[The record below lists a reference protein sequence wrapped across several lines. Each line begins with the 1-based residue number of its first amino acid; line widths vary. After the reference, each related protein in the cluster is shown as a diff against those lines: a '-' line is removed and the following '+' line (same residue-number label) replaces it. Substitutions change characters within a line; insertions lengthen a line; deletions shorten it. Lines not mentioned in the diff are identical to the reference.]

1 MSCNVVDVYVS
12 FCKKCNIKYMRFFMN
27 RYYNRDIFKEFY
39 DIYENVRYFN
49 MYPMKQKSV
58 VSNINYYLKNKC
70 DSLLEVMDSPKDI
83 IVIKDTYYFFK
94 YLMYFDGVKRFD
106 NDINVV
112 LSNLINDM
120 YIRYSNIDVKELT
133 KEFNSMYKEDLN
145 KKNSYLL
152 KFDSKDFELIF
163 KRCNIKNV
171 YDVSLSDNIKIPKLY
186 SKYAIDRVRNSSVIS
201 EDLFNVTIYM
211 LSKDILL
218 NIISCNFDKEYLL
231 SFNFGI
237 WDKVDKFKRIL
248 NIIDN
253 DISREFICF
262 KISYKDFNIDR
273 DRVYDL
279 TRKGYYFCVC
289 IDLDDEIDAVEYQ
302 KLGVFKYISV
312 VDSDKRFSRLDN
324 VIVRK

>member
-1 MSCNVVDVYVS
+1 
-12 FCKKCNIKYMRFFMN
+12 
-27 RYYNRDIFKEFY
+27 
-39 DIYENVRYFN
+39 
-49 MYPMKQKSV
+49 
-58 VSNINYYLKNKC
+58 
-70 DSLLEVMDSPKDI
+70 
-83 IVIKDTYYFFK
+83 
-94 YLMYFDGVKRFD
+94 
-106 NDINVV
+106 
-112 LSNLINDM
+112 
-120 YIRYSNIDVKELT
+120 
-133 KEFNSMYKEDLN
+133 
-145 KKNSYLL
+145 
-152 KFDSKDFELIF
+152 
-163 KRCNIKNV
+163 
-171 YDVSLSDNIKIPKLY
+171 
-186 SKYAIDRVRNSSVIS
+186 
-201 EDLFNVTIYM
+201 M

-218 NIISCNFDKEYLL
+218 NIISCNFDKEYLV

-262 KISYKDFNIDR
+262 KINYKDFNIDR

-289 IDLDDEIDAVEYQ
+289 IDLDDKIDAVEYQ